1 MTALLTDK
9 TTLITGAASGIGAAT
24 ARLFARE
31 GARLLLADRDTAA
44 GEVLTEEL
52 RSQGA
57 DVCFRTADIG
67 DEAQVA
73 ALLEAAR
80 NRFGRLDCAFNN
92 AGINGRATP
101 LEEIDLAEW
110 QQTLAINLTGVF
122 LCMKHELRL
131 MKPRGQGVI
140 VNNAS
145 GGGLIA
151 VPNMAAYCAAKH
163 GVLGLTKTAAQENA
177 RHGIRVN
184 AVLPGS
190 TDTPMLRAAM
200 GGSAEAERMIL
211 GSVPGGRLGRPE
223 EVAEAVAWLCSD
235 RASYVSGE
243 SLLVDMAT
251 VAR

>member
-1 MTALLTDK
+1 MTRLLEAK
-9 TTLITGAASGIGAAT
+9 TALITGAASGIGAAT

-31 GARLLLADRDTAA
+31 GARLLLTDCNAAA
-44 GEVLTEEL
+44 GEALADAL
-52 RSQGA
+52 RGAGGDAVFQAA
-57 DVCFRTADIG
+57 DVAD
-67 DEAQVA
+67 EHQVA
-73 ALLEAAR
+73 ALLETAR
-80 NRFGRLDCAFNN
+80 HRFGRLDCAFNN
-92 AGINGRATP
+92 AGVNGRAAL
-101 LEEIDLAEW
+101 LEDMDLAEW
-110 QQTLAINLTGVF
+110 QRTLAVNLSGVF
-122 LCMKHELRL
+122 LCLKHELRL
-131 MKPRGQGVI
+131 MQTQGHGAI

-151 VPNMAAYCAAKH
+151 VPQMAAYCASKH

-177 RHGIRVN
+177 RRGIRVN

-200 GGSAEAERMIL
+200 GGSADAERMIL
-211 GSVPGGRLGRPE
+211 ASVPGGRLGRPE

>member
-1 MTALLTDK
+1 MNTSATLASPAPPKLLTAYRPYWAK
-9 TTLITGAASGIGAAT
+9 RFGT
-24 ARLFARE
+24 APFLPMSRAEMEALGWDACDIDV
-31 GARLLLADRDTAA
+31 AD
-44 GEVLTEEL
+44 EH
-52 RSQGA
+52 
-57 DVCFRTADIG
+57 
-67 DEAQVA
+67 QVA
-73 ALLEAAR
+73 ALLETAR
-80 NRFGRLDCAFNN
+80 HRFGRLDCAFNN
-92 AGINGRATP
+92 AGVNGRAAL
-101 LEEIDLAEW
+101 LEDMDLAEW
-110 QQTLAINLTGVF
+110 QRTLAVNLSGVF
-122 LCMKHELRL
+122 LCLKHELRL
-131 MKPRGQGVI
+131 MQTQGHGAI

-151 VPNMAAYCAAKH
+151 VPQMAAYCASKH

-177 RHGIRVN
+177 RRGIRVN

-200 GGSAEAERMIL
+200 GGSADAERMIL
-211 GSVPGGRLGRPE
+211 ASVPGGRLGRPE